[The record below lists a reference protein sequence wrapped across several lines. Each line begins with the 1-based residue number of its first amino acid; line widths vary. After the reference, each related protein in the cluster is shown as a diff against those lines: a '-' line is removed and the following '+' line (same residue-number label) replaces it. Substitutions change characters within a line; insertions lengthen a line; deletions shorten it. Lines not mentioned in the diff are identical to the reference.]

1 MTLAAAD
8 EGDDAVSGLS
18 APASRP
24 ARSLRL
30 RILAIVAA
38 IDVACCLAAVAVTV
52 FNAREAT
59 RVEIASSLEIAEP
72 FVRETLLRMQRDVGR
87 LRSMEDVKLGLTG
100 VRHVR
105 IMAFDAAGRE
115 VGAPETQRPADSG
128 EMQAPRWFEALIA
141 PAPERRVIPVAINGE
156 KAGEVVIHGEASDE
170 VDEVW
175 EDLVSLAILFV
186 TLNVI
191 ALAAFSV
198 ALGRVLAPLREL
210 AAGLSDLERR
220 RLDRRLPL
228 PRSAE
233 LAVLAERFNALAGAL
248 AAERATNRRLS
259 RRMVTLQDDERRQ
272 IAADLH
278 DELGPCLFGLR
289 ANLASLERDVT
300 AAPAGAL
307 PATAPERLRAVTE
320 ISARLSDANR
330 RLLRRLRPIAL
341 GEAPLAD
348 VLAGLITDFE
358 RHHPERRFSLET
370 ADLEDGY
377 GEAVDLTAYRCVQE
391 GVTNALRHGRAQ
403 RIDVSVAPTRDDDGG
418 PALLIRVSD
427 DGEGLASS
435 TPGLGLIGLT
445 ERLQALGGRF
455 SLRGA
460 PGRGA
465 TLEALAPL
473 DRTPDSGARFE

>member
-1 MTLAAAD
+1 ARA
-8 EGDDAVSGLS
+8 GD
-18 APASRP
+18 APALRP

-38 IDVACCLAAVAVTV
+38 IDIACCLAAAVVTV
-52 FNAREAT
+52 LNAREAT

-72 FVRETLLRMQRDVGR
+72 FVRETLMRMQRDVGR

-105 IMAFDAAGRE
+105 VVVLDAAGRE
-115 VGAPETQRPADSG
+115 IDAQEPQRPAGVREGD
-128 EMQAPRWFEALIA
+128 APRWFESLIA
-141 PAPERRVIPVAINGE
+141 SAPERRVIPVAINGE
-156 KAGEVVIHGEASDE
+156 TAGQVVIHGEASDE
-170 VDEVW
+170 VQEVW
-175 EDLVSLAILFV
+175 EDLVSLAALFV
-186 TLNVI
+186 TLNAI

-198 ALGRVLAPLREL
+198 ALGRVLAPLRAL
-210 AAGLSDLERR
+210 AGGLSDLERR
-220 RLDRRLPL
+220 RLDRRLPV
-228 PRSAE
+228 PASAE

-248 AAERATNRRLS
+248 AAEQATNRRLS

-289 ANLASLERDVT
+289 ANLGSLERDIGR
-300 AAPAGAL
+300 APAGVL

-358 RHHPERRFSLET
+358 RHHPDRRFALE
-370 ADLEDGY
+370 ASDIEDGY

-403 RIDVSVAPTRDDDGG
+403 RIDVTVAPARDDDGG
-418 PALLIRVSD
+418 PALLIRVRD
-427 DGEGLASS
+427 DGDGLA
-435 TPGLGLIGLT
+435 TETTPPGLGLIGLS
-445 ERLQALGGRF
+445 ERLQALGGRL
-455 SLRGA
+455 SLNGA

-465 TLEALAPL
+465 TLDALAPL
-473 DRTPDSGARFE
+473 DRAPDPGARPE